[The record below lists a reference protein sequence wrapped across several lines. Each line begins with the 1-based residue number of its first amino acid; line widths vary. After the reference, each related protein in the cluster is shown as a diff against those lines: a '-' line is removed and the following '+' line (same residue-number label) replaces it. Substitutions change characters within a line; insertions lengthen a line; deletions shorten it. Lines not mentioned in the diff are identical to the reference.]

1 MEDSIIEILEAMCAD
16 YQIVECAPELADT
29 AQFCEH
35 YGYRLDES
43 ANAILIVGKGDPRVY
58 ALCVVLATTQVDV
71 NKQARRKLGVK
82 KASFASPDET
92 IKLTGMT
99 LGGVTPFGLPAS
111 LPIWIDSRV
120 VECSKVIVGGG
131 SRNRKIYTN
140 PEVLAA
146 LPSAEIVEDLAKD
159 RPII

>member
-1 MEDSIIEILEAMCAD
+1 MEDSIVEILEAMCAD
-16 YQIVECAPELADT
+16 YQIVECASELADT

-92 IKLTGMT
+92 IELTGMT

-120 VECSKVIVGGG
+120 LECSKVIVGGG

-140 PEVLAA
+140 PQVLAA

-159 RPII
+159 RPIT

>member
-1 MEDSIIEILEAMCAD
+1 MEDSIVEILEAMCAD

-99 LGGVTPFGLPAS
+99 LGGVTPFGLPTS

>member
-1 MEDSIIEILEAMCAD
+1 MEDSIVEILDAMCAD

-92 IKLTGMT
+92 IELTGMT

-120 VECSKVIVGGG
+120 LECSKVIVGGG

-140 PEVLAA
+140 PQVLAA

-159 RPII
+159 RPIT

>member
-92 IKLTGMT
+92 IELTGMT

-159 RPII
+159 RPIT

>member
-1 MEDSIIEILEAMCAD
+1 VTDSVIKILEDMRAD

-29 AQFCEH
+29 TEFCEH
-35 YGYRLDES
+35 YGYRLEES
-43 ANAILIVGKGDPRVY
+43 ANAILVVGKGEPRLY

-71 NKQARRKLGVK
+71 NKQVRRKLAVK

-92 IKLTGMT
+92 TRLTGMT
-99 LGGVTPFGLPAS
+99 LGGVTPFGLPPS

-120 VECSKVIVGGG
+120 LECSKVIVGGG
-131 SRNRKIYTN
+131 SRDRKVYVD

-146 LPSAEIVEDLAKD
+146 LPSAEVVEGLAKQ
-159 RPII
+159 RPAS

>member
-1 MEDSIIEILEAMCAD
+1 MEDSIVEILEAMCAD
-16 YQIVECAPELADT
+16 YQIVECASELADT

-120 VECSKVIVGGG
+120 LECSKVIVGGG

-159 RPII
+159 RPIT

>member
-1 MEDSIIEILEAMCAD
+1 MEDSIVEILEAMCAD

-120 VECSKVIVGGG
+120 LECSKVIVGGG

-140 PEVLAA
+140 PQVLAA

-159 RPII
+159 RPIT

>member
-1 MEDSIIEILEAMCAD
+1 MEDSIVEILGAMCAD
-16 YQIVECAPELADT
+16 YQIVECAPELTDT

>member
-1 MEDSIIEILEAMCAD
+1 MEDSVVELLEAMRAD

-43 ANAILIVGKGDPRVY
+43 ANAILVVGKGEPRLY

-71 NKQARRKLGVK
+71 NKHVRQKLGVK

-92 IKLTGMT
+92 IELTGMP
-99 LGGVTPFGLPAS
+99 LGGVTPFGLPPS
-111 LPIWIDSRV
+111 LP
-120 VECSKVIVGGG
+120 
-131 SRNRKIYTN
+131 
-140 PEVLAA
+140 
-146 LPSAEIVEDLAKD
+146 
-159 RPII
+159 

>member
-1 MEDSIIEILEAMCAD
+1 MEDSIVEILEAMCAD

-92 IKLTGMT
+92 IELTGMT

-140 PEVLAA
+140 PQVLAA

-159 RPII
+159 RPIT

>member
-1 MEDSIIEILEAMCAD
+1 MEDSIVEILEAMCAD

-92 IKLTGMT
+92 VKLTGMT
-99 LGGVTPFGLPAS
+99 LGGVTPFGLPTS

-120 VECSKVIVGGG
+120 LECSKVIVGGG

>member
-1 MEDSIIEILEAMCAD
+1 MEDSIVEILEAMCAD

-92 IKLTGMT
+92 IELTGMT

-140 PEVLAA
+140 PQVLAA
-146 LPSAEIVEDLAKD
+146 LPSAEIVKDLAKD
-159 RPII
+159 RPIT

>member
-1 MEDSIIEILEAMCAD
+1 MEDSIVEILEAMCAD

-120 VECSKVIVGGG
+120 LECSKVIVGGG

-140 PEVLAA
+140 PQVLAA
-146 LPSAEIVEDLAKD
+146 LPSAEIVKDLAKD
-159 RPII
+159 RPIT

>member
-1 MEDSIIEILEAMCAD
+1 VTDSVVKILEDMRAD

-29 AQFCEH
+29 TEFCEH
-35 YGYRLDES
+35 YGYQLDES
-43 ANAILIVGKGDPRVY
+43 ANAILVVGKGEPRLY

-71 NKQARRKLGVK
+71 NKQVRRKLEVK

-92 IKLTGMT
+92 TRLTGMT
-99 LGGVTPFGLPAS
+99 LGGVTPFGLPPS

-120 VECSKVIVGGG
+120 LECSKVIVGGG
-131 SRNRKIYTN
+131 SRDRKVYVN

-146 LPSAEIVEDLAKD
+146 LPSAEVVEGLAKP
-159 RPII
+159 RPTS

>member
-1 MEDSIIEILEAMCAD
+1 MEDSIVEILEAMCAD

-120 VECSKVIVGGG
+120 LECSKVIVGGG

-140 PEVLAA
+140 PEVLEA